1 MKPEDEDKAKEADN
15 ISNGVYW
22 VDGGVL
28 HSSLYWID
36 SLATYPKKPKEIA
49 DKKFVEQ
56 KEPKVNTMKHTHAD
70 LMAEYAQDAQETDKP
85 WERWEVANAKRA
97 DTWENLHGHPEWTT
111 VRKYRRKSTKV
122 KMWQWILKDKKDGAV
137 FITDKF
143 LSEMPTGNEED
154 DYFEVVGKA
163 EWTEIEV

>member
-1 MKPEDEDKAKEADN
+1 
-15 ISNGVYW
+15 
-22 VDGGVL
+22 
-28 HSSLYWID
+28 LYWID

-56 KEPKVNTMKHTHAD
+56 EQPKMKHIHAD
-70 LMAEYAQDAQETDKP
+70 LMEQYAQDAMETDKP
-85 WERWEVANAKRA
+85 WERWEVYRA
-97 DTWENLHGHPEWTT
+97 ITGNWQSFIGVPHWGENM
-111 VRKYRRKSTKV
+111 YRRKPHKKV
-122 KMWQWILKDKKDGAV
+122 KMWQWILRDKTDGAV